1 MGNVRLFLIDQKLRY
16 TKAQSP
22 FHIDGLTGDIG
33 RSEINRP
40 PKRDSA
46 IGAVTE
52 KTRVVRLVKRRHLF
66 LYAGMN
72 DTERRGPVVV
82 LSNLVVVGNSVV
94 LAARTHLLPQSH
106 DLVGPCRRQC
116 RMSLVV
122 GKHTEERRGGEGG

>member
-52 KTRVVRLVKRRHLF
+52 KTRVVSLVKRRHLF

-72 DTERRGPVVV
+72 DTEHRK
-82 LSNLVVVGNSVV
+82 SVV
-94 LAARTHLLPQSH
+94 WGTSVSVR
-106 DLVGPCRRQC
+106 VG
-116 RMSLVV
+116 L
-122 GKHTEERRGGEGG
+122 GGRVIIKKKKQ

>member
-40 PKRDSA
+40 PKRDPA

-52 KTRVVRLVKRRHLF
+52 TIRVVSIVKRRPLF
-66 LYAGMN
+66 LYAGRT
-72 DTERRGPVVV
+72 DTQQRGPVDVITT
-82 LSNLVVVGNSVV
+82 LSVV
-94 LAARTHLLPQSH
+94 DHSVIFSAQTHIP
-106 DLVGPCRRQC
+106 P
-116 RMSLVV
+116 
-122 GKHTEERRGGEGG
+122 

>member
-94 LAARTHLLPQSH
+94 LAARTHLLPQHIHQYGKPS
-106 DLVGPCRRQC
+106 CREQ
-116 RMSLVV
+116 
-122 GKHTEERRGGEGG
+122 